1 MSKMNSAG
9 IYVITNAVN
18 GKVYVGSAVNIPG
31 RWRVHKS
38 DLRRGV
44 HHSSHLQAAWNKY
57 GDAAFTFSVLERV
70 FDPADLL
77 QAEDKW
83 IARLG
88 ATARDKGYNI
98 CLRAGSQ
105 LGLKH
110 SAEARQKMSA
120 AGKGRAKTQEHQ
132 EAINRAL
139 RGRRLSEECKAK
151 LAASQSG
158 KKHSDEARQKM
169 RDARSDMKSTMSPES
184 FERMAKANLGRK
196 FSDEHRAKISAALSR
211 RVTKDETR
219 LKISEARTKAEAA
232 KRAARDAP

>member
-57 GDAAFTFSVLERV
+57 GDAAFTFSVLELV
-70 FDPADLL
+70 FNPADIL

-120 AGKGRAKTQEHQ
+120 AGKGRAQQSSGKTRLASMSSQYCNP
-132 EAINRAL
+132 A
-139 RGRRLSEECKAK
+139 GRRRLVG
-151 LAASQSG
+151 AS
-158 KKHSDEARQKM
+158 
-169 RDARSDMKSTMSPES
+169 
-184 FERMAKANLGRK
+184 N
-196 FSDEHRAKISAALSR
+196 SAFLP
-211 RVTKDETR
+211 V
-219 LKISEARTKAEAA
+219 
-232 KRAARDAP
+232 